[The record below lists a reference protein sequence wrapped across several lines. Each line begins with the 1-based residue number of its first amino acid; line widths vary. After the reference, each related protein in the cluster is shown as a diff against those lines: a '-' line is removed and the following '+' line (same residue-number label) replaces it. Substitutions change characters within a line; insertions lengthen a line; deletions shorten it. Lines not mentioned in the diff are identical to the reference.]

1 MSYFPFFIELKSKRG
16 LIIGG
21 GPIAARK
28 VETLLNYEVELVVN
42 APFICEQME
51 AYVDKVTFEKG
62 PFVDKD
68 VTSYFLVVA
77 ATDNREVNHR
87 IAQKCH
93 EARVLVNVVDSR
105 EESSFIF
112 PSTIQRGDLCIGIS
126 TSGNSPI
133 IAQKVKKDIE
143 SQLNIDYEKLLK
155 QLGKVR
161 DLILNEVG
169 ESTRRKAYFR
179 KLVDLG
185 LEAKGKLTDEMIDR
199 VMNQDEKDH

>member
-185 LEAKGKLTDEMIDR
+185 LEA
-199 VMNQDEKDH
+199 